1 MKVSDKRAPAREKGA
16 SGMEFGVVVGVV
28 AVVAVAAT
36 ATVGGKVKEISYV

>member
-1 MKVSDKRAPAREKGA
+1 MSEAKKNARRKGA
-16 SGMEFGVVVGVV
+16 SGMEFGVVVGLV

>member
-1 MKVSDKRAPAREKGA
+1 MKREDQGGRRKGA
-16 SGMEFGVVVGVV
+16 SGMEYGVVVGLI